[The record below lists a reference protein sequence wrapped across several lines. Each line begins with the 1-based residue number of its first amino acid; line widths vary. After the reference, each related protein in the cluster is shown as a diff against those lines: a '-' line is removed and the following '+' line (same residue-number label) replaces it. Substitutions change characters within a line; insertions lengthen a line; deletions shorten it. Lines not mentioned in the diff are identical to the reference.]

1 MKKKKMKMNK
11 IDSIIK
17 EAIDRFVLEN
27 TYATPNNKVLAAANA
42 AYKKNGGATPRERY
56 LDWLAKQAAIKDI
69 NADLASQRSKTK
81 KGKIDRQYSGWGD
94 DEEYEINDFNR
105 LADNR
110 EKDFN
115 DYYNSENDFYRP
127 IYNDI
132 FNM

>member
-1 MKKKKMKMNK
+1 MTK

-27 TYATPNNKVLAAANA
+27 TYTSPRNKVLAAAHT
-42 AYKKNGGATPRERY
+42 AYKKEGGATPNERY
-56 LDWLAKQAAIKDI
+56 ADWLAKQAAIRDI

-105 LADNR
+105 LADSR
-110 EKDFN
+110 EEDFN

-127 IYNDI
+127 ISNDF